1 MAVPRILFTPD
12 ILHLQPSITQ
22 SINVT
27 VSLSDPIITPSGL
40 DDIGLTIQ
48 FTSSVSGITIP
59 DVVWSP
65 GTVGVPDPITVAIT
79 ASANTY
85 GSGTDILTTNVITNS
100 ELYNGFTPYF
110 SINYTRPLRMGS
122 LFSDNSL
129 VYYKSNSLSSGT
141 GSVINSRARGRRT

>member
-1 MAVPRILFTPD
+1 MAIPRILFTPD
-12 ILHLQPSITQ
+12 IFHLQPSITQ
-22 SINVT
+22 TINVT
-27 VSLSDPIITPSGL
+27 VSLHEPIITPSGL

-48 FTSSVSGITIP
+48 FTSSVSSITIP
-59 DVVWSP
+59 DVVWPP

-85 GSGTDILTTNVITNS
+85 GSSTDIITTNIITNS
-100 ELYNGFTPYF
+100 ELYNGFIPYF
-110 SINYTRPLRMGS
+110 SVNYTRPLPMGS

-141 GSVINSRARGRRT
+141 GSVRNSRAKGRRT